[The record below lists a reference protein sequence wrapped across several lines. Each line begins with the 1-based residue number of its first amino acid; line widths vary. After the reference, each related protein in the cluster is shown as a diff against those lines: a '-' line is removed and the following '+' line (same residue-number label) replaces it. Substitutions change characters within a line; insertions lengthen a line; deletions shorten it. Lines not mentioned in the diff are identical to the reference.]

1 MSAHRTS
8 PGPFHVERP
17 YEEKGVYIV
26 AADTSIVARVFQNEI
41 DPAACCANGNG
52 LLLGASHDMLAA
64 LELIC
69 ANAGESPEW
78 IRARIAPAIAKARGI
93 TANPTPEP
101 APRPRSLSC
110 CVCGTGTRGVQW
122 WNRDTGYGICTP
134 CADREARREP
144 PAVMQSYYGVR
155 GVNYDVPSND
165 QNREPTQ

>member
-64 LELIC
+64 LDYLQ
-69 ANAGESPEW
+69 ASPNDP
-78 IRARIAPAIAKARGI
+78 RAHRQALDAIAKAKG
-93 TANPTPEP
+93 AK
-101 APRPRSLSC
+101 
-110 CVCGTGTRGVQW
+110 
-122 WNRDTGYGICTP
+122 
-134 CADREARREP
+134 
-144 PAVMQSYYGVR
+144 
-155 GVNYDVPSND
+155 
-165 QNREPTQ
+165 